1 MQTFSSTF
9 LQSGYYLRLRACVS
23 ALGRCP
29 LAQQETPDSIQVRK
43 HSQLLRQTSNEVKYK
58 QRCWVVSC
66 EEDQVDWT
74 CQDIEWMT
82 NQSYNSIG
90 CSSLPP
96 NFLVVASTSSESST
110 TIFTLSIYFR
120 TRISHSPI
128 AKRSRTS
135 QLPSSPRSLIS
146 L

>member
-1 MQTFSSTF
+1 MIF
-9 LQSGYYLRLRACVS
+9 LFMIGEDDLLCLTRRAS
-23 ALGRCP
+23 ALTTYVAARF
-29 LAQQETPDSIQVRK
+29 Q
-43 HSQLLRQTSNEVKYK
+43 YK

-66 EEDQVDWT
+66 EEDQKQRGSVVDWT
-74 CQDIEWMT
+74 CQDIELMT
-82 NQSYNSIG
+82 NQSYDSIG

-96 NFLVVASTSSESST
+96 NFLVVASTSSESCT
-110 TIFTLSIYFR
+110 TIFTLSIYSR

-146 L
+146 LRNAVEAARYS